1 MQTIFSTAEVPQA
14 EAFDYWVDAWVAIT
28 DQRVNVETFEPGNF
42 YAEVQT
48 AAICDITLVDWRS
61 SPGISRN
68 ISCEDHLVLYLP
80 GSRTVAQF
88 GDYCFEQNHS
98 SLSLID
104 CHRPFTARS
113 LEPADRM
120 AVRIPRDT
128 LGQRIRLT
136 KEIVN
141 RPVPLQGDAA
151 LLTAFARQL
160 VRIGPSTLSPVAV
173 AIVREQMIDLTAV
186 MLSGL
191 TGVTPRIGAAN
202 RYATLKLRA
211 AIDTQLTD
219 PNADRASIAAAAGI
233 SERHAN
239 RLLALEG
246 TSVWQMMLDRRLN
259 LCRVAIKS
267 QLQCSI
273 SDIAS
278 AHGFRDLNQFT
289 RAFKTRYGMTPR
301 EYRNSGH

>member
-1 MQTIFSTAEVPQA
+1 VQTIFSAADAPQA
-14 EAFDYWVDAWVAIT
+14 EAFDYWIDAWVAIT
-28 DQRVNVETFEPGNF
+28 DRRVNIETFEPGNF

-48 AAICDITLVDWRS
+48 AAISDVTFVEWRS

-68 ISCEDHLVLYLP
+68 ISDEDHLVLYLP
-80 GSRTVAQF
+80 GSRTVAEF
-88 GDYCFEQNHS
+88 GDCCFEQNRS

-113 LEPADRM
+113 LEPAERM

-136 KEIVN
+136 RKTVN
-141 RPVPLQGDAA
+141 RPVPLQGDAV
-151 LLTAFARQL
+151 LLNAF
-160 VRIGPSTLSPVAV
+160 VRAIVHVGPSMLSPA
-173 AIVREQMIDLTAV
+173 AAWIAREQMLDLTAV
-186 MLSGL
+186 MPGGL

-211 AIDTQLTD
+211 AIDSQLTD
-219 PNADRASIAAAAGI
+219 PNANRASIAAAAGI

-246 TSVWQMMLDRRLN
+246 TSVWQLMLDRRIN

-267 QLQCSI
+267 QLQRGI
-273 SDIAS
+273 SEIAS

-289 RAFKTRYGMTPR
+289 RAFKNRCGMTPR
-301 EYRNSGH
+301 EYRNLGH